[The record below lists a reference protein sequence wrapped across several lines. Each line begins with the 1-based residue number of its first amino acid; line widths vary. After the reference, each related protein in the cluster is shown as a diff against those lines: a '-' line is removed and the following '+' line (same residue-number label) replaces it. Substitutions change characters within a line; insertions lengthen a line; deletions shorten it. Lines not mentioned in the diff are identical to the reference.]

1 MSSNE
6 ELDRLRGGYEVE
18 PLLLTYQNYGLQLWL
33 FLLFLVIVL
42 GLWLILLHRQVRH
55 LRRSYGALL
64 TSSDGNDLG
73 ELLGMYVEQMRLAAS
88 KADQLTETSEQMEKK
103 LRNSIQRMG
112 LVRFN
117 AFEGTGGEQSF
128 AVALLDEEGDGVVV
142 SSLQGRAES
151 RVYAKPVKK
160 WDSTYSLSVEERE
173 AIAVAYQS
181 EVDKNPHL

>member
-1 MSSNE
+1 
-6 ELDRLRGGYEVE
+6 VE

-64 TSSDGNDLG
+64 TSSDGDDLG

-173 AIAVAYQS
+173 AIALALS
-181 EVDKNPHL
+181 ERG

>member
-1 MSSNE
+1 
-6 ELDRLRGGYEVE
+6 
-18 PLLLTYQNYGLQLWL
+18 
-33 FLLFLVIVL
+33 
-42 GLWLILLHRQVRH
+42 
-55 LRRSYGALL
+55 
-64 TSSDGNDLG
+64 
-73 ELLGMYVEQMRLAAS
+73 MYVEQMRLAAS

-173 AIAVAYQS
+173 AIALALS
-181 EVDKNPHL
+181 ERG